1 MLARGCCLQ
10 GINSSKYKNI
20 TEETLKSNV
29 NTPTGC
35 WPFMSFWCGLTIGN
49 RNPADLVDL
58 HAGHTPEQMLSFEEM
73 KTLVGFESYL
83 GGADPT

>member
-1 MLARGCCLQ
+1 
-10 GINSSKYKNI
+10 
-20 TEETLKSNV
+20 
-29 NTPTGC
+29 
-35 WPFMSFWCGLTIGN
+35 MSFWCGLTIGN

-73 KTLVGFESYL
+73 KTLVGFDSYL